1 MNKILYLIIFVL
13 FLTNSSYS
21 EEANSHGG
29 ALELP
34 ESARPND
41 ATISLFEKRKK
52 LFIERRRREG
62 RLYTVPPKGNAKKFT
77 YEKNILVRKLINN
90 CLKDIF

>member
-1 MNKILYLIIFVL
+1 MNKILYLIIFIL

-41 ATISLFEKRKK
+41 ATISLFEERKK
-52 LFIERRRREG
+52 IKSVLLFYLQIM
-62 RLYTVPPKGNAKKFT
+62 LLLLLLQKK
-77 YEKNILVRKLINN
+77 
-90 CLKDIF
+90 